1 MNSQLINFGLVIGTI
16 QITKR
21 LNLQNTRTKRTIL
34 AIYMAAQSIIVAVS
48 YIIQRRVEAKKD
60 TTVFE
65 YLDQPKFFSKEKK
78 PKLITTTHMK
88 YDLDQNAQARTK
100 ALATWAVM
108 MVLYF
113 KFDVV
118 RPLVVQSI
126 LPLKHALESEW
137 AQIHLF
143 GKRALGELSRPWKAN
158 DPFAALTRGP

>member
-1 MNSQLINFGLVIGTI
+1 MIGTI

-34 AIYMAAQSIIVAVS
+34 AIYIATQSIVVAVS

-60 TTVFE
+60 TTVLE
-65 YLDQPKFFSKEKK
+65 YYDQPKPFSKEK

-88 YDLDQNAQARTK
+88 YDLDQNAQARMK
-100 ALATWAVM
+100 ALVTWAVM

-126 LPLKHALESEW
+126 LPLKNALESEC

-158 DPFAALTRGP
+158 DPFTALTRGPQNTKSRKD